1 METFRNFNEWLSN
14 SVLVKLSSIGF
25 MILILLIPDAMIQSL
40 INERQSVSND
50 TRMQI
55 SEQWG
60 KDQILTGPVLMITFT
75 KRETV
80 DGKVTLSREN
90 AYLLP
95 EKLAISGGVNPEKRH
110 RSIYSIVVYHAVLQ
124 IKGHFSM
131 PDWNA
136 LGIDSGSVIRNEV
149 RLILGVPDMRGI
161 TNNVILHWG
170 DLDFAADPGLQN
182 QDIAGSGMSIP
193 VNWSLLEKGNGVD
206 FNLPLEINGSD
217 MLGFVPAGKETDV
230 DLHSPWKDPSFT
242 GAFLPGERSITD
254 TGFHARWKVLHLN
267 RNFPQQWIG
276 NAFKTS
282 DSQFG
287 VRFIVAVDHYQKA
300 MRSAKYALMFLT
312 LTFAVFFF
320 VEVINKMKIHPM
332 QYLFVGLALILF
344 YSLLLSL
351 SEQMPFN
358 LAYLIST
365 LAIITMIVL
374 YSRTIFREPKLVWIL
389 GAFLVILYGFLF
401 ILLQMEAYAL
411 LLGTV
416 GLFLVL
422 GSVMVLSRNIN
433 WFQPLTHKGKPE

>member
-60 KDQILTGPVLMITFT
+60 KDQVLTGPVLMIPFM
-75 KRETV
+75 KKETV
-80 DGKVTLSREN
+80 DGKVIQSREN
-90 AYLLP
+90 AYVLP
-95 EKLAISGGVNPEKRH
+95 EKLAISGGVNPKQRH
-110 RSIYSIVVYHAVLQ
+110 RSIYSIVVYHAILH
-124 IKGHFSM
+124 IKGHFAS

-161 TNNVILHWG
+161 TNQVVLHWG
-170 DLDFAADPGLQN
+170 AMDFAADPGLQN
-182 QDIAGSGMSIP
+182 QDIAESGMSIP
-193 VNWSLLEKGNGVD
+193 VDWSAMEKGKGID
-206 FNLPLEINGSD
+206 FSLPLEINGSD

-230 DLHSPWKDPSFT
+230 DIHSPWSAPSFT
-242 GAFLPGERSITD
+242 GAFLPGESSVAD
-254 TGFHARWKVLHLN
+254 TGFKARWKVLHLN
-267 RNFPQQWIG
+267 RNFPQQWVG
-276 NAFKTS
+276 NTFKTK

-287 VRFIVAVDHYQKA
+287 VRFIVPVDHYQKA

-320 VEVINKMKIHPM
+320 VEVIHTMKIHPM

-358 LAYLIST
+358 SAYLLSA
-365 LAIITMIVL
+365 LAIIAMIVL
-374 YSRTIFREPKLVWIL
+374 YSRTIFRDRKLVWIL
-389 GAFLVILYGFLF
+389 GAFLVILYVFLF

-411 LLGTV
+411 LLGSA

-422 GSVMVLSRNIN
+422 GSVMYLSRNIN
-433 WFQPLTHKGKPE
+433 WFHPMARKGEPE